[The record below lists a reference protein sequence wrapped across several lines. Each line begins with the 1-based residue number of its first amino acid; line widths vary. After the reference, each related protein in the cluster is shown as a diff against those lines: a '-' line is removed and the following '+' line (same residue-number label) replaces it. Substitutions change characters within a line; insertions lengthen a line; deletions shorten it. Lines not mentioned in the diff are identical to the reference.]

1 MLYKGKPMPVHADGI
16 DPISRIDY
24 WQFHFWESVVTCKL
38 TLVEGTWEQVKWENK
53 VGEEQ
58 AMCNPCHQEEN
69 KLEVQNR
76 QQQQKYNTEK
86 IQGH

>member
-1 MLYKGKPMPVHADGI
+1 MQI
-16 DPISRIDY
+16 DASRRNMRAS
-24 WQFHFWESVVTCKL
+24 E
-38 TLVEGTWEQVKWENK
+38 KWENK